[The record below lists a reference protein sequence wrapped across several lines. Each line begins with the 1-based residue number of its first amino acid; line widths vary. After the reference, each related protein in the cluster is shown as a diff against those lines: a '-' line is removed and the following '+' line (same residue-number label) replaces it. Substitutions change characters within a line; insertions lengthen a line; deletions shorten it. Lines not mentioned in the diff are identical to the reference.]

1 MSLHTGDGSVVS
13 TLTRVHS
20 LGSEHGSDLGL
31 VLGEPGDCGDGA
43 GNVGQ
48 SDRLVLSDDELLLG
62 GELGQARGQGSQA
75 EEDSYV
81 LHLRGEE
88 LELVVW
94 WQSLQSY
101 LVNVTVNPLSRLY

>member
-48 SDRLVLSDDELLLG
+48 SDRLVLSDDNLLLR
-62 GELGQARGQGSQA
+62 GELGPTRGQGSQA
-75 EEDSYV
+75 EEASYV

-88 LELVVW
+88 LVVERL
-94 WQSLQSY
+94 QSLQSY